1 MFSIDLEKLLLDPNQ
16 PTTEKSS
23 GTMTEAAQ
31 NPSYTSHEQSSQDI
45 QCEPSSH
52 KPSSGLPF
60 SNKNIVNEGLK
71 YEGEMSITMERKL
84 PLNKTAGV
92 SIPHLHRDNERENDP
107 EDNPGED
114 QCEAIVITGNGLDQ
128 TADIT
133 VSWSIFLTIIIH
145 FLTLVYLRLNMKE
158 MIRKKFRCILSLS
171 LKVDIPVKIGKDYD
185 F

>member
-1 MFSIDLEKLLLDPNQ
+1 MHASFHSLYFSFIQTRNHQGILLESLPHTKLCKPFRMFSIDLEKLLLDPNQ

-23 GTMTEAAQ
+23 EIMAEAAQ
-31 NPSYTSHEQSSQDI
+31 NPSYTSHKQFSQDI

-52 KPSSGLPF
+52 KPSAGLPF
-60 SNKNIVNEGLK
+60 SDKNLVNEGLK
-71 YEGEMSITMERKL
+71 YEGEMSITMEQKL

-92 SIPHLHRDNERENDP
+92 STPHLHRDNERKNDP

-133 VSWSIFLTIIIH
+133 VSGVF
-145 FLTLVYLRLNMKE
+145 F
-158 MIRKKFRCILSLS
+158 
-171 LKVDIPVKIGKDYD
+171 
-185 F
+185 